1 MSLTNPLGDVSV
13 TDPQAMR
20 ALAHPVRLAVLSYL
34 QRNGPATATQL
45 APHVGATP
53 SVTSWH
59 LRHLATFGLVLDA
72 DPSEVP
78 GDRRQRWWKA
88 AARGFRVQVGESD
101 EAVAAALV
109 LADQLVD
116 VARRQVETW
125 LTETAPGLDHAW
137 ARVAGVSNTGLV
149 VTAAELE
156 ELEDEIDVLLGRYVM
171 RPDRDV
177 PADARPVRVLRHFLP
192 SGDPLPSPAEADS
205 PLPAEADPPSSAEAD
220 SLLSAGTDP
229 LSSAEA
235 DSLSSAEAD
244 SGGGA
249 S

>member
-1 MSLTNPLGDVSV
+1 MSLTNPLGDQRV
-13 TDPQAMR
+13 TDPRAMR

-88 AARGFRVQVGESD
+88 PARGFRVEIGEGED
-101 EAVAAALV
+101 AVAAALV

-116 VARRQVETW
+116 TARQQVEQW
-125 LTETAPGLDHAW
+125 LSETAPRLDHTW
-137 ARVAGVSNTGLV
+137 ARLAGVSNTGVKL
-149 VTAAELE
+149 TAAELAEIE
-156 ELEDEIDVLLGRYVM
+156 ERIDELLGPYVM

-177 PADARPVRVLRHFLP
+177 PADARQVRILRHFMP
-192 SGDPLPSPAEADS
+192 EA
-205 PLPAEADPPSSAEAD
+205 
-220 SLLSAGTDP
+220 GQ
-229 LSSAEA
+229 
-235 DSLSSAEAD
+235 
-244 SGGGA
+244 
-249 S
+249 

>member
-1 MSLTNPLGDVSV
+1 MSLTNPMGDLPV

-59 LRHLATFGLVLDA
+59 LRHLARFGLVMDA

-78 GDRRQRWWKA
+78 GDRRQRWWKSP
-88 AARGFRVQVGESD
+88 ARGFRVEVGEGD
-101 EAVAAALV
+101 EAAAAALV
-109 LADQLVD
+109 LADQLAD
-116 VARRQVETW
+116 TARRQVESW
-125 LTETAPGLDHAW
+125 LTETAPRLDHAW
-137 ARVAGVSNTGLV
+137 ARLAGVSNTGLML
-149 VTAAELE
+149 TAAELE

-177 PADARPVRVLRHFLP
+177 PADARRVRVLRHFLP
-192 SGDPLPSPAEADS
+192 EADQ
-205 PLPAEADPPSSAEAD
+205 
-220 SLLSAGTDP
+220 
-229 LSSAEA
+229 
-235 DSLSSAEAD
+235 
-244 SGGGA
+244 
-249 S
+249 

>member
-1 MSLTNPLGDVSV
+1 MSLTNPMGDLSV

-88 AARGFRVQVGESD
+88 AARGFRVEVGEGD

-109 LADQLVD
+109 LADQLAD
-116 VARRQVETW
+116 TARRQVESW
-125 LTETAPGLDHAW
+125 LTETAPRLDHAW
-137 ARVAGVSNTGLV
+137 ARLAGVANTGVML
-149 VTAAELE
+149 TAAELE
-156 ELEDEIDVLLGRYVM
+156 ELENQFDELLGHYVM

-177 PADARPVRVLRHFLP
+177 PADARRVRLLRHFLP
-192 SGDPLPSPAEADS
+192 
-205 PLPAEADPPSSAEAD
+205 EADPQSPPGPDPGSLPEA
-220 SLLSAGTDP
+220 AR
-229 LSSAEA
+229 
-235 DSLSSAEAD
+235 
-244 SGGGA
+244 
-249 S
+249 

>member
-1 MSLTNPLGDVSV
+1 MSLTNPMGDFPV

-88 AARGFRVQVGESD
+88 AARGFRFAMGEGP
-101 EAVAAALV
+101 EAESAARALGD
-109 LADQLVD
+109 LLFDT
-116 VARRQVETW
+116 ARRQIDTW
-125 LTETAPGLDHAW
+125 RAETADRLEGAW
-137 ARVAGVSNTGLV
+137 LRVAGVGNTRVRL
-149 VTAAELE
+149 TADELA
-156 ELEDEIDVLLGRYVM
+156 EIDARIDELLGPYVL

-177 PADARPVRVLRHFLP
+177 PADARSVRVLRHYLP
-192 SGDPLPSPAEADS
+192 E
-205 PLPAEADPPSSAEAD
+205 
-220 SLLSAGTDP
+220 AGT
-229 LSSAEA
+229 
-235 DSLSSAEAD
+235 
-244 SGGGA
+244 
-249 S
+249 